1 MPSRPLNANRSAVV
15 KLQTAL
21 DVEAIALARGETE
34 LPAAVARLVQLVPP
48 ARVDLIDDVLSRVGR
63 RDLGR
68 TLGWPP
74 PHLFHQLVHET
85 KRVHLGEVPMRGP
98 NGIKVDV
105 IRYTDKMD
113 NDRRVYR
120 VTQHAVFIGE
130 FKTPAEL
137 AKVVDLAELVE
148 DNGSSE

>member
-1 MPSRPLNANRSAVV
+1 
-15 KLQTAL
+15 
-21 DVEAIALARGETE
+21 
-34 LPAAVARLVQLVPP
+34 
-48 ARVDLIDDVLSRVGR
+48 
-63 RDLGR
+63 
-68 TLGWPP
+68 
-74 PHLFHQLVHET
+74 
-85 KRVHLGEVPMRGP
+85 
-98 NGIKVDV
+98 
-105 IRYTDKMD
+105 MD

>member
-1 MPSRPLNANRSAVV
+1 
-15 KLQTAL
+15 
-21 DVEAIALARGETE
+21 
-34 LPAAVARLVQLVPP
+34 
-48 ARVDLIDDVLSRVGR
+48 
-63 RDLGR
+63 
-68 TLGWPP
+68 
-74 PHLFHQLVHET
+74 
-85 KRVHLGEVPMRGP
+85 MRGP